1 MTSTSPLFTIS
12 TRTPRRPVAT
22 GAAGKE
28 RNFVHRESRLIA
40 TTIRATSERLFAMKP
55 PASYILSRRLTTSTD
70 LTAWMSFT
78 IRRPTPR
85 FIVLLRGERF
95 RVLLTLG
102 RASFFHFH
110 QPHPLHSQTDP
121 SNRENCSRTRLPCQS
136 QKICRVEEEEGAA
149 MLSSSSSSI
158 YLEKCSEC
166 SGQIIDAGDEFV
178 CQSCGMVTAK
188 EVLEGRE
195 RKMPQ
200 ALDYTPHALGG
211 FLGPPEQEYEEQSP
225 PPPPAFPDAS
235 SSFKYLKMV
244 SDFVGKGESCV
255 YSCAKMIERVCEKLS
270 TPKIVVSQ
278 SMVIANK
285 VFELRKRNEITV
297 AAISAYSIITACK
310 IEGITSV
317 GVKEVVEAHRA
328 LGRRVK
334 ATALIQISL
343 DSPIKTR
350 ARRAEDYLTRV
361 IAHLSSNSGLRR
373 KLGEHMMSETV
384 YYNKLYKV
392 AREALGIVEREA
404 MGGHS
409 PCGLAASAVYAAEV
423 ALAQSDSRIRFLSQ
437 REVAECI
444 GVAEYTVREQ
454 YGEVFRPVGREL
466 KDAIRREE
474 SLPQRLAT

>member
-1 MTSTSPLFTIS
+1 
-12 TRTPRRPVAT
+12 
-22 GAAGKE
+22 
-28 RNFVHRESRLIA
+28 
-40 TTIRATSERLFAMKP
+40 
-55 PASYILSRRLTTSTD
+55 
-70 LTAWMSFT
+70 
-78 IRRPTPR
+78 
-85 FIVLLRGERF
+85 
-95 RVLLTLG
+95 
-102 RASFFHFH
+102 
-110 QPHPLHSQTDP
+110 
-121 SNRENCSRTRLPCQS
+121 
-136 QKICRVEEEEGAA
+136 
-149 MLSSSSSSI
+149 MLSSSSSSSS

-211 FLGPPEQEYEEQSP
+211 FLGPPEQEYEEQQSP
-225 PPPPAFPDAS
+225 PTPPAFPDAS
-235 SSFKYLKMV
+235 SSFKYLKLV

-373 KLGEHMMSETV
+373 KLEEHMMSETV
-384 YYNKLYKV
+384 YYNKLYEV

>member
-1 MTSTSPLFTIS
+1 
-12 TRTPRRPVAT
+12 
-22 GAAGKE
+22 
-28 RNFVHRESRLIA
+28 
-40 TTIRATSERLFAMKP
+40 
-55 PASYILSRRLTTSTD
+55 
-70 LTAWMSFT
+70 
-78 IRRPTPR
+78 
-85 FIVLLRGERF
+85 
-95 RVLLTLG
+95 
-102 RASFFHFH
+102 
-110 QPHPLHSQTDP
+110 
-121 SNRENCSRTRLPCQS
+121 
-136 QKICRVEEEEGAA
+136 
-149 MLSSSSSSI
+149 MLSSSSSSSS

-195 RKMPQ
+195 RKTPQ

-211 FLGPPEQEYEEQSP
+211 YLGPPEQVDEEQS
-225 PPPPAFPDAS
+225 PPPAFPDAS
-235 SSFKYLKMV
+235 SSFKYLKLV
-244 SDFVGKGESCV
+244 SDYAGKGESCV

-317 GVKEVVEAHRA
+317 GVKEVIEAHRA

-334 ATALIQISL
+334 TTSLIQISL

-373 KLGEHMMSETV
+373 KLEEHMMSETV
-384 YYNKLYKV
+384 YYNKLYEV

-423 ALAQSDSRIRFLSQ
+423 ALAQLDSRIRFLSQ

-466 KDAIRREE
+466 KHAIRREE
-474 SLPQRLAT
+474 SLPQRLAR

>member
-1 MTSTSPLFTIS
+1 
-12 TRTPRRPVAT
+12 
-22 GAAGKE
+22 
-28 RNFVHRESRLIA
+28 
-40 TTIRATSERLFAMKP
+40 
-55 PASYILSRRLTTSTD
+55 
-70 LTAWMSFT
+70 
-78 IRRPTPR
+78 
-85 FIVLLRGERF
+85 
-95 RVLLTLG
+95 
-102 RASFFHFH
+102 
-110 QPHPLHSQTDP
+110 
-121 SNRENCSRTRLPCQS
+121 
-136 QKICRVEEEEGAA
+136 
-149 MLSSSSSSI
+149 MLSSSSSSSSSA

-188 EVLEGRE
+188 EILEGRE

-211 FLGPPEQEYEEQSP
+211 FLGPPEQEYEEQQSP
-225 PPPPAFPDAS
+225 LPPPAFPDAA
-235 SSFKYLKMV
+235 SSFKYLKLV
-244 SDFVGKGESCV
+244 SDFAGKGESCV

-317 GVKEVVEAHRA
+317 GVREVLEAHRA

-334 ATALIQISL
+334 ATSLIQISL

-373 KLGEHMMSETV
+373 RLEEHRMSETV

-392 AREALGIVEREA
+392 AREALSIVEREA

-423 ALAQSDSRIRFLSQ
+423 ALAQLDSRIRFLSQ

-454 YGEVFRPVGREL
+454 YGEIFRPAGREL
-466 KDAIRREE
+466 KDAIRRGE
-474 SLPQRLAT
+474 SLPQRLAK

>member
-1 MTSTSPLFTIS
+1 
-12 TRTPRRPVAT
+12 
-22 GAAGKE
+22 
-28 RNFVHRESRLIA
+28 
-40 TTIRATSERLFAMKP
+40 
-55 PASYILSRRLTTSTD
+55 
-70 LTAWMSFT
+70 
-78 IRRPTPR
+78 
-85 FIVLLRGERF
+85 
-95 RVLLTLG
+95 
-102 RASFFHFH
+102 
-110 QPHPLHSQTDP
+110 
-121 SNRENCSRTRLPCQS
+121 
-136 QKICRVEEEEGAA
+136 
-149 MLSSSSSSI
+149 MLSSSSS

-195 RKMPQ
+195 RKLPQ

-211 FLGPPEQEYEEQSP
+211 YLGPPEQEYEEQSP
-225 PPPPAFPDAS
+225 PAFSETS
-235 SSFKYLKMV
+235 SSFKYLKLV
-244 SDFVGKGESCV
+244 SDFAGKGEGCV

-270 TPKIVVSQ
+270 TPKIIVSQ

-285 VFELRKRNEITV
+285 VFGLRKRNEITV

-334 ATALIQISL
+334 ATSLIQISL

-373 KLGEHMMSETV
+373 RIEEQRMSETV
-384 YYNKLYKV
+384 YYNKLYQV

-423 ALAQSDSRIRFLSQ
+423 ALAQLDSRIRLLSQ
-437 REVAECI
+437 RDVAECI

-454 YGEVFRPVGREL
+454 YGEIFRPVGREL
-466 KDAIRREE
+466 KDAIRRRE
-474 SLPQRLAT
+474 SLPQRLAK

>member
-1 MTSTSPLFTIS
+1 
-12 TRTPRRPVAT
+12 
-22 GAAGKE
+22 
-28 RNFVHRESRLIA
+28 
-40 TTIRATSERLFAMKP
+40 
-55 PASYILSRRLTTSTD
+55 
-70 LTAWMSFT
+70 
-78 IRRPTPR
+78 
-85 FIVLLRGERF
+85 
-95 RVLLTLG
+95 
-102 RASFFHFH
+102 
-110 QPHPLHSQTDP
+110 
-121 SNRENCSRTRLPCQS
+121 
-136 QKICRVEEEEGAA
+136 
-149 MLSSSSSSI
+149 MLSSSSSST

-211 FLGPPEQEYEEQSP
+211 FLGPPEQEYEEQQSP
-225 PPPPAFPDAS
+225 PTPPAFPDAS
-235 SSFKYLKMV
+235 SSFKYLKLV

-350 ARRAEDYLTRV
+350 AT
-361 IAHLSSNSGLRR
+361 
-373 KLGEHMMSETV
+373 
-384 YYNKLYKV
+384 
-392 AREALGIVEREA
+392 
-404 MGGHS
+404 
-409 PCGLAASAVYAAEV
+409 
-423 ALAQSDSRIRFLSQ
+423 
-437 REVAECI
+437 
-444 GVAEYTVREQ
+444 
-454 YGEVFRPVGREL
+454 
-466 KDAIRREE
+466 
-474 SLPQRLAT
+474 

>member
-178 CQSCGMVTAK
+178 CQSCG
-188 EVLEGRE
+188 
-195 RKMPQ
+195 
-200 ALDYTPHALGG
+200 
-211 FLGPPEQEYEEQSP
+211 
-225 PPPPAFPDAS
+225 
-235 SSFKYLKMV
+235 
-244 SDFVGKGESCV
+244 
-255 YSCAKMIERVCEKLS
+255 
-270 TPKIVVSQ
+270 
-278 SMVIANK
+278 MVIANK

-466 KDAIRREE
+466 KHAIRREE